1 MNQILK
7 QLNKIR
13 VPESELEILSHSD
26 GGYMKY
32 GYKNQPFTGYM
43 VMDYHPNGYVM
54 YEEEFKEGEHLG
66 WDNLYYE
73 NGQLE
78 RETLASARLLT
89 GALSSKHANTKYAR
103 FLTIHKLSLVNLSR
117 ITFRIKIALF

>member
-32 GYKNQPFTGYM
+32 GYKNQPFTGNLA
-43 VMDYHPNGYVM
+43 MDYHPNGYIM

-78 RETLASARLLT
+78 RETLMV
-89 GALSSKHANTKYAR
+89 GATTLY
-103 FLTIHKLSLVNLSR
+103 FLTYDEEGNATNEKWLQVPQEMYDKMVIDYNLD
-117 ITFRIKIALF
+117 